1 MSADAGLEY
10 RKVNGEV
17 RRKMKAAKEEWTE
30 EQWKSI
36 ERGMMSGR
44 IPSRLSPRANSIG
57 QQSWKIAAETS

>member
-1 MSADAGLEY
+1 M
-10 RKVNGEV
+10 NGEV